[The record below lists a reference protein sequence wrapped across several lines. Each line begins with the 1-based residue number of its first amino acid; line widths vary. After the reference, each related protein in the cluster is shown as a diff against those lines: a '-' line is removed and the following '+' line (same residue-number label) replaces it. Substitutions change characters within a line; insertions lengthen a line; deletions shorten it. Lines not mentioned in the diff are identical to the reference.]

1 MKHSDPPV
9 YISIEETMVQV
20 FPTGLGSLFNNMYK
34 KDVENTLTFSYSYKW
49 NENISL
55 FRQFKSEICMVL
67 VWK

>member
-9 YISIEETMVQV
+9 YISIEETMVQI

-34 KDVENTLTFSYSYKW
+34 KDVENTLTFSYSYKC
-49 NENISL
+49 NENIFS
-55 FRQFKSEICMVL
+55 RKFKSEICMVL